1 MQISTQQFFDRS
13 LRNMQETQSDAA
25 KTNEQLST
33 GKALIRPSDDTDK
46 LRTIGN
52 LERAID
58 KVQSYNN
65 NVDHLINRF
74 ATEEG
79 ALTSAS
85 DILIRAKE
93 LAIQASNA
101 TMSSEDRKI
110 VAIEVA
116 GLKAELLA
124 LANSRDVNGQAMFGG
139 AKTSSDPFVVS
150 ADGTVT
156 YQGDSRQTM
165 IEVGENRQLP
175 KNRSGLDV
183 FSGVSRM
190 DENGATKR
198 IDFFAV
204 LADFEESL
212 VAEQKTQIT
221 IAPNELAPDSGELT
235 INGVQISRAEDRPT
249 LAELQ
254 RLIND
259 ETARTNVQAEID
271 ADGNLV
277 LENAP
282 GYEIDNIVFAEAP
295 GVLSSVSG
303 TVTPSVDSRLMERSI
318 SEVADLHDNI
328 SIALGRIGSE
338 VNNAEHQ
345 KDINLDNEVR
355 LKQFKSSEVDVDFA
369 EAVSRFNAELA
380 RLEAAQASFAKLSQL
395 SLFEYIR

>member
-13 LRNMQETQSDAA
+13 LRNMQEIQSDAA

-33 GKALIRPSDDTDK
+33 GKALIRPSDDTNK

-65 NVDHLINRF
+65 NVDHLINRYS
-74 ATEEG
+74 TEEG

-85 DILIRAKE
+85 SILIRTRE

-110 VAIEVA
+110 VAIEVD
-116 GLKAELLA
+116 GLQAELLA
-124 LANSRDVNGQAMFGG
+124 LANSKDVTGQALFAG
-139 AKTSSDPFVVS
+139 AKTSVEPYVV
-150 ADGTVT
+150 DDNGDVI
-156 YQGDSRQTM
+156 YQGDTRQTM
-165 IEVGENRQLP
+165 IEVSENRQLP
-175 KNRSGLDV
+175 KNRSGVEIFTGVTRLDEK
-183 FSGVSRM
+183 G
-190 DENGATKR
+190 EEER
-198 IDFFAV
+198 ISFFAV
-204 LADFEESL
+204 LNDFKESL
-212 VAEQKTQIT
+212 LAEQKTQVQV
-221 IAPNELAPDSGELT
+221 APTELSAVSGELT
-235 INGVQISRAEDRPT
+235 INGVQISQIEDQPT
-249 LAELQ
+249 LAELVT
-254 RLIND
+254 LINA
-259 ETARTNVQAEID
+259 ETPRTNVLATVDDE
-271 ADGNLV
+271 GNLL

-282 GYEIDNIVFAEAP
+282 GHETDSMVFGATP
-295 GVLSSVSG
+295 GLLSTVSG

-318 SEVADLHDNI
+318 TEVGDLHDNI
-328 SIALGRIGSE
+328 SVALGRIGSE
-338 VNNAEHQ
+338 VQNAENQ

-395 SLFEYIR
+395 SLFEYI

>member
-52 LERAID
+52 LERAIN

-65 NVDHLINRF
+65 NVDHLINRY

-124 LANSRDVNGQAMFGG
+124 LANSKDVNGQAMFGG
-139 AKTSSDPFVVS
+139 AKTASDPFVAD
-150 ADGTVT
+150 ADGKVS

-165 IEVGENRQLP
+165 IEVSENRQLP
-175 KNRSGLDV
+175 KNRSGLEV
-183 FSGVSRM
+183 FSGVTRLE
-190 DENGATKR
+190 DDGQTKR
-198 IDFFAV
+198 VDFFAV

-221 IAPNELAPDSGELT
+221 VAPNELAADTGELT

-249 LAELQ
+249 LAELV

-271 ADGNLV
+271 ADGNLA

-282 GYEIDNIVFAEAP
+282 GYEIDNIVFADAP
-295 GVLSSVSG
+295 GVLSTISG
-303 TVTPSVDSRLMERSI
+303 IATPSVDSRLMERSI
-318 SEVADLHDNI
+318 SEVGNLHDNI

-345 KDINLDNEVR
+345 KDINLDSEVR

-395 SLFEYIR
+395 SLFEYI

>member
-1 MQISTQQFFDRS
+1 MQISTQQFYDRS
-13 LRNMQETQSDAA
+13 LRNMQNTQSDAA

-52 LERAID
+52 LERAIN

-65 NVDHLINRF
+65 NVDHLINRY

-85 DILIRAKE
+85 DILIRARE

-101 TMSSEDRKI
+101 TISSEDRKI
-110 VAIEVA
+110 IAIEVD
-116 GLKAELLA
+116 GLKSELLA
-124 LANSRDVNGQAMFGG
+124 LANSKDVNGQAMFAG
-139 AKTSSDPFVVS
+139 AKTSVEPFVVA
-150 ADGTVT
+150 ADGEVT

-165 IEVGENRQLP
+165 IEVSENRQLP
-175 KNRSGLDV
+175 KNRSGLEV
-183 FSGVSRM
+183 FTGVTRL
-190 DENGATKR
+190 DENGKEER
-198 IDFFAV
+198 INFFAV
-204 LADFEESL
+204 LNDFKESL
-212 VAEQKTQIT
+212 LLEQKTQVKV
-221 IAPNELAPDSGELT
+221 AANELSANTGELT
-235 INGVQISRAEDRPT
+235 INGVQITQPAERPT
-249 LAELQ
+249 LAEFVT
-254 RLIND
+254 LINA
-259 ETARTNVQAEID
+259 ETPRTNVLAALD
-271 ADGNLV
+271 AQGNLV

-282 GYEIDNIVFAEAP
+282 GFETDNMVFGANP
-295 GVLSSVSG
+295 GAFFNISG

-318 SEVADLHDNI
+318 SEVGDLHDNI
-328 SIALGRIGSE
+328 SVALGRIGSE
-338 VNNAEHQ
+338 VQNAEHQ

-395 SLFEYIR
+395 SLFEYI

>member
-1 MQISTQQFFDRS
+1 MQISTQQFYDRS
-13 LRNMQETQSDAA
+13 LRNMQNTQSDAA

-52 LERAID
+52 LERAIN

-65 NVDHLINRF
+65 NVDHLINRY

-85 DILIRAKE
+85 DILIRARE

-101 TMSSEDRKI
+101 TISSEDRKI
-110 VAIEVA
+110 IAIEVD
-116 GLKAELLA
+116 GLKSELLA
-124 LANSRDVNGQAMFGG
+124 LANSKDVNGQAMFAG
-139 AKTSSDPFVVS
+139 AKTSVEPFVV
-150 ADGTVT
+150 AANGEVT

-165 IEVGENRQLP
+165 IEVSENRQLP
-175 KNRSGLDV
+175 KNRSGLEV
-183 FSGVSRM
+183 FTGVTRL
-190 DENGATKR
+190 DENGKEER
-198 IDFFAV
+198 INFFAV
-204 LADFEESL
+204 LNDFKESL
-212 VAEQKTQIT
+212 LLEQKTQVKV
-221 IAPNELAPDSGELT
+221 AANELSANTGELT
-235 INGVQISRAEDRPT
+235 INGVQITQPAERPT
-249 LAELQ
+249 LAEFVT
-254 RLIND
+254 LINA
-259 ETARTNVQAEID
+259 ETPRTNVLAALDDQ
-271 ADGNLV
+271 GNLV

-282 GYEIDNIVFAEAP
+282 GFETDNMVFGANP
-295 GVLSSVSG
+295 GAFFNISG

-318 SEVADLHDNI
+318 SEVGDLHDNI
-328 SIALGRIGSE
+328 SVALGRIGSE
-338 VNNAEHQ
+338 VQNAEHQ

-395 SLFEYIR
+395 SLFEYI

>member
-1 MQISTQQFFDRS
+1 MQISTQQFYDRS
-13 LRNMQETQSDAA
+13 LRNMQNTQSDAA

-52 LERAID
+52 LERAIN

-65 NVDHLINRF
+65 NVDHLINRY

-85 DILIRAKE
+85 DILIRARE

-101 TMSSEDRKI
+101 TISSEDRKI
-110 VAIEVA
+110 IAIEVD
-116 GLKAELLA
+116 GLKSELLA
-124 LANSRDVNGQAMFGG
+124 LANSKDVNGQAMFAG
-139 AKTSSDPFVVS
+139 AKTSVEPFVVA
-150 ADGTVT
+150 ADGEVT

-165 IEVGENRQLP
+165 IEVSENRQLP
-175 KNRSGLDV
+175 KNRSGLEV
-183 FSGVSRM
+183 FTGVTRL
-190 DENGATKR
+190 DENGKEER
-198 IDFFAV
+198 INFFAV
-204 LADFEESL
+204 LNDFKESL
-212 VAEQKTQIT
+212 LLEQKTQVKV
-221 IAPNELAPDSGELT
+221 AANELSANTGELT
-235 INGVQISRAEDRPT
+235 INGVQITQPAERPT
-249 LAELQ
+249 LAEFVT
-254 RLIND
+254 LINA
-259 ETARTNVQAEID
+259 ETPRTNVLAALDDQ
-271 ADGNLV
+271 GNLV

-282 GYEIDNIVFAEAP
+282 GFETDNMVFGANP
-295 GVLSSVSG
+295 GAFFNISG

-318 SEVADLHDNI
+318 SEVGDLHDNI
-328 SIALGRIGSE
+328 SVALGRIGSE
-338 VNNAEHQ
+338 VQNAEHQ

-395 SLFEYIR
+395 SLFEYI

>member
-1 MQISTQQFFDRS
+1 MQISTQQFYDRS
-13 LRNMQETQSDAA
+13 LRNMQNTQSDAA

-52 LERAID
+52 LERAIN

-65 NVDHLINRF
+65 NVDHLINRY

-85 DILIRAKE
+85 DILIRARE

-101 TMSSEDRKI
+101 TISSEDRKI
-110 VAIEVA
+110 IAIEVD
-116 GLKAELLA
+116 GLKSELLA
-124 LANSRDVNGQAMFGG
+124 LANSKDVNGQAMFAG
-139 AKTSSDPFVVS
+139 AKTSVEPFVVA
-150 ADGTVT
+150 ADGEVT

-165 IEVGENRQLP
+165 IEVSENRQLP
-175 KNRSGLDV
+175 KNRSGLEV
-183 FSGVSRM
+183 FTGVTRL
-190 DENGATKR
+190 DENGKEER
-198 IDFFAV
+198 INFFAV
-204 LADFEESL
+204 LNDFKESL
-212 VAEQKTQIT
+212 LLEQKTQVKV
-221 IAPNELAPDSGELT
+221 AANELSATTGELT
-235 INGVQISRAEDRPT
+235 INGVQITQPAERPT
-249 LAELQ
+249 LAEFVT
-254 RLIND
+254 LINA
-259 ETARTNVQAEID
+259 ETPRTNVLAALDDQ
-271 ADGNLV
+271 GNLV

-282 GYEIDNIVFAEAP
+282 GFETDNMVFGANP
-295 GVLSSVSG
+295 GAFFNISG

-318 SEVADLHDNI
+318 SEVGDLHDNI
-328 SIALGRIGSE
+328 SVALGRIGSE
-338 VNNAEHQ
+338 VQNAEHQ

-395 SLFEYIR
+395 SLFEYI

>member
-1 MQISTQQFFDRS
+1 MQISTQQFYDRS
-13 LRNMQETQSDAA
+13 LRNMQNTQSDAA

-52 LERAID
+52 LERAIN

-65 NVDHLINRF
+65 NVDHLINRY

-85 DILIRAKE
+85 DILIRARE

-101 TMSSEDRKI
+101 TISSEDRKI
-110 VAIEVA
+110 IAIEVD
-116 GLKAELLA
+116 GLKSELLA
-124 LANSRDVNGQAMFGG
+124 LANSKDVNGHAMFAG
-139 AKTSSDPFVVS
+139 AKTSVEPFVVA
-150 ADGTVT
+150 ADGEVT

-165 IEVGENRQLP
+165 IEVSENRQLP
-175 KNRSGLDV
+175 KNRSGLEV
-183 FSGVSRM
+183 FTGVTRL
-190 DENGATKR
+190 DENGKEER
-198 IDFFAV
+198 INFFAV
-204 LADFEESL
+204 LNDFKESL
-212 VAEQKTQIT
+212 LLEQKTQVKV
-221 IAPNELAPDSGELT
+221 AANELSANTGELT
-235 INGVQISRAEDRPT
+235 INGVQITQPAERPT
-249 LAELQ
+249 LAEFVT
-254 RLIND
+254 LINA
-259 ETARTNVQAEID
+259 ETPRTNVLATLD
-271 ADGNLV
+271 AQGNLV

-282 GYEIDNIVFAEAP
+282 GFETDNMVFGANP
-295 GVLSSVSG
+295 GAFFNISG

-318 SEVADLHDNI
+318 SEVGDLHDNI
-328 SIALGRIGSE
+328 SVALGRIGSE
-338 VNNAEHQ
+338 VQNAEHQ

-395 SLFEYIR
+395 SLFEYI

>member
-13 LRNMQETQSDAA
+13 LRNMQEIQSDAA

-33 GKALIRPSDDTDK
+33 GKALIRPSDDTNK

-65 NVDHLINRF
+65 NVDHLISRYS
-74 ATEEG
+74 TEEG

-85 DILIRAKE
+85 SILIRTRE

-110 VAIEVA
+110 VAIEVD
-116 GLKAELLA
+116 GLQAELLA
-124 LANSRDVNGQAMFGG
+124 LANSKDVTGQALFAG
-139 AKTSSDPFVVS
+139 AKTSVEPYVV
-150 ADGTVT
+150 DDNGDVI
-156 YQGDSRQTM
+156 YQGDTRQTM
-165 IEVGENRQLP
+165 IEVSENRQLP
-175 KNRSGLDV
+175 KNRSGVEIFTGVTRLDEK
-183 FSGVSRM
+183 G
-190 DENGATKR
+190 EEER
-198 IDFFAV
+198 ISFFAV
-204 LADFEESL
+204 LNDFKESL
-212 VAEQKTQIT
+212 LAEQKTQVQV
-221 IAPNELAPDSGELT
+221 APTELSAVSGELT
-235 INGVQISRAEDRPT
+235 INGVQISQIEDQPT
-249 LAELQ
+249 LAELVT
-254 RLIND
+254 LINA
-259 ETARTNVQAEID
+259 ETPRTNVLATVDDE
-271 ADGNLV
+271 GNLL

-282 GYEIDNIVFAEAP
+282 GHETDSMVFGATP
-295 GVLSSVSG
+295 GLLSTVSG

-318 SEVADLHDNI
+318 TEVGDLHDNI
-328 SIALGRIGSE
+328 SVALGRIGSE
-338 VNNAEHQ
+338 VQNAENQ

-395 SLFEYIR
+395 SLFEYI

>member
-1 MQISTQQFFDRS
+1 MQISTQQFYDRS
-13 LRNMQETQSDAA
+13 LRNMQNTQSDAA

-52 LERAID
+52 LERAIN

-65 NVDHLINRF
+65 NVDHLINRY

-85 DILIRAKE
+85 DILIRARE

-101 TMSSEDRKI
+101 TISSEDRKI
-110 VAIEVA
+110 IAIEVD
-116 GLKAELLA
+116 GLKSELLA
-124 LANSRDVNGQAMFGG
+124 LANSKDVNGQAMFAG
-139 AKTSSDPFVVS
+139 AKTSVEPFVVA
-150 ADGTVT
+150 ADGEVT

-165 IEVGENRQLP
+165 IEVSENRQLP
-175 KNRSGLDV
+175 KNRSGLEV
-183 FSGVSRM
+183 FTGVTRL
-190 DENGATKR
+190 DENGKEER
-198 IDFFAV
+198 INFFAV
-204 LADFEESL
+204 LNDFKESL
-212 VAEQKTQIT
+212 LLEQKTQVKV
-221 IAPNELAPDSGELT
+221 AANELSATTGELT
-235 INGVQISRAEDRPT
+235 INGVQITQPAERPT
-249 LAELQ
+249 LAEFVT
-254 RLIND
+254 LINA
-259 ETARTNVQAEID
+259 ETPRTNVLAALDAE
-271 ADGNLV
+271 GNLV

-282 GYEIDNIVFAEAP
+282 GFETDNMVFGANP
-295 GVLSSVSG
+295 GAFFNISG

-318 SEVADLHDNI
+318 SEVGDLHDNI
-328 SIALGRIGSE
+328 SVALGRIGSE
-338 VNNAEHQ
+338 VQNAEHQ

-395 SLFEYIR
+395 SLFEYI

>member
-52 LERAID
+52 LERAIN

-65 NVDHLINRF
+65 NVDHLINRY

-124 LANSRDVNGQAMFGG
+124 LANSTDVNGQAMFGG
-139 AKTSSDPFVVS
+139 AKTSSDPFVAD
-150 ADGTVT
+150 ADGKVS

-165 IEVGENRQLP
+165 IEVSENRQLP
-175 KNRSGLDV
+175 KNRSGLEV
-183 FSGVSRM
+183 FSGVTRLE
-190 DENGATKR
+190 DDGQTKR
-198 IDFFAV
+198 VDFFAV

-221 IAPNELAPDSGELT
+221 VAPTELAADTGELT

-249 LAELQ
+249 LAELVG
-254 RLIND
+254 LIND

-282 GYEIDNIVFAEAP
+282 GYEIDNIVFADAP
-295 GVLSSVSG
+295 GVLSTVSG
-303 TVTPSVDSRLMERSI
+303 TATPSVDSRLMERSI
-318 SEVADLHDNI
+318 SEVGNLHDNI

-395 SLFEYIR
+395 SLFEYI

>member
-1 MQISTQQFFDRS
+1 MQISTQQFYDRS
-13 LRNMQETQSDAA
+13 LRNMQNTQSDAA

-52 LERAID
+52 LERAIN

-65 NVDHLINRF
+65 NVDHLINRY

-85 DILIRAKE
+85 DILIRARE

-101 TMSSEDRKI
+101 TISSEDRKI
-110 VAIEVA
+110 IAIEVD
-116 GLKAELLA
+116 GLKSELLA
-124 LANSRDVNGQAMFGG
+124 LANSKDVNGQAMFAG
-139 AKTSSDPFVVS
+139 AKTSVEPFVVA
-150 ADGTVT
+150 ADGEVT

-165 IEVGENRQLP
+165 IEVSENRQLP
-175 KNRSGLDV
+175 KNRSGLEV
-183 FSGVSRM
+183 FTGVTRL
-190 DENGATKR
+190 DENGKEER
-198 IDFFAV
+198 INFFAV
-204 LADFEESL
+204 LNDFKESL
-212 VAEQKTQIT
+212 LLEQKTQVKV
-221 IAPNELAPDSGELT
+221 AANELSANTGELT
-235 INGVQISRAEDRPT
+235 INGVQITQPAERPT
-249 LAELQ
+249 LAEFVT
-254 RLIND
+254 LINA
-259 ETARTNVQAEID
+259 ETPRTNVLAALDDE
-271 ADGNLV
+271 GNLV

-282 GYEIDNIVFAEAP
+282 GFETDNMVFGANP
-295 GVLSSVSG
+295 GAFFNISG

-318 SEVADLHDNI
+318 SEVGDLHDNI
-328 SIALGRIGSE
+328 SVALGRIGSE
-338 VNNAEHQ
+338 VQNAEHQ

-395 SLFEYIR
+395 SLFEYI

>member
-1 MQISTQQFFDRS
+1 MQISTQQFYDRS
-13 LRNMQETQSDAA
+13 LRNMQNTQSDAA

-52 LERAID
+52 LERAIN

-65 NVDHLINRF
+65 NVDHLINRY

-85 DILIRAKE
+85 DILIRARE

-101 TMSSEDRKI
+101 TISSEDRKI
-110 VAIEVA
+110 IAIEVD
-116 GLKAELLA
+116 GLKSELLA
-124 LANSRDVNGQAMFGG
+124 LANSKDVNGQAMFAG
-139 AKTSSDPFVVS
+139 AKTSVEPFVVA
-150 ADGTVT
+150 ADGEVT

-165 IEVGENRQLP
+165 IEVSENRQLP
-175 KNRSGLDV
+175 KNRSGLEV
-183 FSGVSRM
+183 FTGVTRL
-190 DENGATKR
+190 DENGKEER
-198 IDFFAV
+198 INFFAV
-204 LADFEESL
+204 LNDFKESL
-212 VAEQKTQIT
+212 LLEQKTQVKV
-221 IAPNELAPDSGELT
+221 AANELSANTGELT
-235 INGVQISRAEDRPT
+235 INGVQITQPAERPT
-249 LAELQ
+249 LAEFVT
-254 RLIND
+254 LINA
-259 ETARTNVQAEID
+259 ETPRTNVLATLD
-271 ADGNLV
+271 AQGNLV

-282 GYEIDNIVFAEAP
+282 GFETDNMVFGANP
-295 GVLSSVSG
+295 GAFFNISG

-318 SEVADLHDNI
+318 SEVGDLHDNI
-328 SIALGRIGSE
+328 SVALGRIGSE
-338 VNNAEHQ
+338 VQNAEHQ

-395 SLFEYIR
+395 SLFEYI

>member
-1 MQISTQQFFDRS
+1 MQISTQQFYDRS
-13 LRNMQETQSDAA
+13 LRNMQNTQSDAA

-52 LERAID
+52 LERAIN

-65 NVDHLINRF
+65 NVDHLINRY

-85 DILIRAKE
+85 DILIRARE

-101 TMSSEDRKI
+101 TISSEDRKI
-110 VAIEVA
+110 IAIEVD
-116 GLKAELLA
+116 GLKSELLA
-124 LANSRDVNGQAMFGG
+124 LANSKDVNGQAMFAG
-139 AKTSSDPFVVS
+139 AKTSVEPFVV
-150 ADGTVT
+150 AANGEVT

-165 IEVGENRQLP
+165 IEVSENRQLP
-175 KNRSGLDV
+175 KNRSGLEV
-183 FSGVSRM
+183 FTGVTRL
-190 DENGATKR
+190 DENGREER
-198 IDFFAV
+198 INFFAV
-204 LADFEESL
+204 LNDFKESL
-212 VAEQKTQIT
+212 LLEQKTQVKV
-221 IAPNELAPDSGELT
+221 AANELSATTGELT
-235 INGVQISRAEDRPT
+235 INGVQITQPAERPT
-249 LAELQ
+249 LAEFVT
-254 RLIND
+254 LINA
-259 ETARTNVQAEID
+259 ETPRTNVLAALDDQ
-271 ADGNLV
+271 GNLV

-282 GYEIDNIVFAEAP
+282 GFETDNMVFGANP
-295 GVLSSVSG
+295 GAFFNISG

-318 SEVADLHDNI
+318 SEVGDLHDNI
-328 SIALGRIGSE
+328 SVALGRIGSE
-338 VNNAEHQ
+338 VQNAEHQ

-395 SLFEYIR
+395 SLFEYI

>member
-52 LERAID
+52 LERAIE
-58 KVQSYNN
+58 KVQTYND
-65 NVDHLINRF
+65 NVDHLITRY

-79 ALTSAS
+79 ALSSAS

-124 LANSRDVNGQAMFGG
+124 LANSKDVGGQAMFGG
-139 AKTSSDPFVVS
+139 AKTKTDPFVVDAEGKVS
-150 ADGTVT
+150 
-156 YQGDSRQTM
+156 YEGDSRQTM
-165 IEVGENRQLP
+165 IEVSENRQLA
-175 KNRSGLDV
+175 KNRSGLEV
-183 FSGVSRM
+183 FSGVTRL
-190 DENGATKR
+190 DDNGQTKR
-198 IDFFAV
+198 IDFFSV

-221 IAPNELAPDSGELT
+221 VAPGKLAQNTGELT
-235 INGVQISRAEDRPT
+235 INGVQISQAEDRPT
-249 LAELQ
+249 LAELVT
-254 RLIND
+254 LINQ
-259 ETARTNVQAEID
+259 ETARTHVQASAD

-277 LENAP
+277 IENAP
-282 GYEIDNIVFAEAP
+282 GYEIENIVFAEAP
-295 GVLSSVSG
+295 GILSEISG

-318 SEVADLHDNI
+318 SEVGNLHDNI

-380 RLEAAQASFAKLSQL
+380 RLEAAQASFAKISQL
-395 SLFEYIR
+395 SLFEYL

>member
-13 LRNMQETQSDAA
+13 LRNMQEIQSDAA

-33 GKALIRPSDDTDK
+33 GKALIRPSDDTNK

-65 NVDHLINRF
+65 NVDHLINRYS
-74 ATEEG
+74 TEEG

-85 DILIRAKE
+85 SILIRTRE

-110 VAIEVA
+110 VAIEVD
-116 GLKAELLA
+116 GLQAELLA
-124 LANSRDVNGQAMFGG
+124 LANSKDVTGQALFAG
-139 AKTSSDPFVVS
+139 AKTSVEPYVV
-150 ADGTVT
+150 DDNGDVI
-156 YQGDSRQTM
+156 YQGDTRQTM
-165 IEVGENRQLP
+165 IEVSENRQLP
-175 KNRSGLDV
+175 KNRSGVEIFTGVTRLDEK
-183 FSGVSRM
+183 GE
-190 DENGATKR
+190 DER
-198 IDFFAV
+198 ISFFAV
-204 LADFEESL
+204 LNDFKESL
-212 VAEQKTQIT
+212 LAEQKTQVQV
-221 IAPNELAPDSGELT
+221 ASAELSAVSGELT
-235 INGVQISRAEDRPT
+235 INGVQISQIEDQPT
-249 LAELQ
+249 LAELVT
-254 RLIND
+254 LINA
-259 ETARTNVQAEID
+259 ETPRTNVLATVD
-271 ADGNLV
+271 DDGNLL

-282 GYEIDNIVFAEAP
+282 GFEADNMVFGATP
-295 GVLSSVSG
+295 GLLSTVSG

-318 SEVADLHDNI
+318 TEVGDLHDNI
-328 SIALGRIGSE
+328 SVALGRIGSE
-338 VNNAEHQ
+338 VQNAENQ

-395 SLFEYIR
+395 SLFEYI

>member
-1 MQISTQQFFDRS
+1 MQISTQQFYDRS
-13 LRNMQETQSDAA
+13 LRNMQNTQSDAA

-52 LERAID
+52 LERAIN

-65 NVDHLINRF
+65 NVDHLINRY

-85 DILIRAKE
+85 DILIRARE

-101 TMSSEDRKI
+101 TISSEDRKI
-110 VAIEVA
+110 IAIEVD
-116 GLKAELLA
+116 GLKSELLA
-124 LANSRDVNGQAMFGG
+124 LANSKDVNGQAMFAG
-139 AKTSSDPFVVS
+139 AKTSVEPFVVA
-150 ADGTVT
+150 ADGEVT

-165 IEVGENRQLP
+165 IEVSENRQLP
-175 KNRSGLDV
+175 KNRSGLEV
-183 FSGVSRM
+183 FTGVTRL
-190 DENGATKR
+190 DENGKEER
-198 IDFFAV
+198 INFFAV
-204 LADFEESL
+204 LNDFKESL
-212 VAEQKTQIT
+212 LLEQKTQVKV
-221 IAPNELAPDSGELT
+221 AANELSANTGELT
-235 INGVQISRAEDRPT
+235 INGVQITQPAERPT
-249 LAELQ
+249 LAEFVT
-254 RLIND
+254 LINA
-259 ETARTNVQAEID
+259 ETPRTNVLATLDDQ
-271 ADGNLV
+271 GNLV

-282 GYEIDNIVFAEAP
+282 GFETDNMVFGANP
-295 GVLSSVSG
+295 GAFFNISG

-318 SEVADLHDNI
+318 SEVGDLHDNI
-328 SIALGRIGSE
+328 SVALGRIGSE
-338 VNNAEHQ
+338 VQNAEHQ

-395 SLFEYIR
+395 SLFEYI

>member
-52 LERAID
+52 LERAIE
-58 KVQSYNN
+58 KVQTYND
-65 NVDHLINRF
+65 NVDHLITRY

-79 ALTSAS
+79 ALSSAS

-139 AKTSSDPFVVS
+139 AKTKTDPFV
-150 ADGTVT
+150 ADAEGKVT

-165 IEVGENRQLP
+165 IEVSENRQLA
-175 KNRSGLDV
+175 KNRSGLEV
-183 FSGVSRM
+183 FSGVTRL
-190 DENGATKR
+190 DNNGEIKR
-198 IDFFAV
+198 IDFFSV

-212 VAEQKTQIT
+212 VAEQKTQI
-221 IAPNELAPDSGELT
+221 IVAPDKLAQNTGELT
-235 INGVQISRAEDRPT
+235 INGVQISQAEDRPT
-249 LAELQ
+249 LAELVT
-254 RLIND
+254 LINQ
-259 ETARTNVQAEID
+259 ETGRTHVQATTD
-271 ADGNLV
+271 AAGNLV

-295 GVLSSVSG
+295 GILSEISG
-303 TVTPSVDSRLMERSI
+303 TVTPSVDSLLMERSI
-318 SEVADLHDNI
+318 SEVGNLHDNI

-395 SLFEYIR
+395 SLFEYI

>member
-1 MQISTQQFFDRS
+1 MQISTQQFYDRS
-13 LRNMQETQSDAA
+13 LRNMQNTQSDAA

-52 LERAID
+52 LERAIN

-65 NVDHLINRF
+65 NVDHLINRY

-85 DILIRAKE
+85 DILIRARE

-101 TMSSEDRKI
+101 TISSEDRKI
-110 VAIEVA
+110 IAIEVD
-116 GLKAELLA
+116 GLKSELLA
-124 LANSRDVNGQAMFGG
+124 LANSKDVNGQAMFAG
-139 AKTSSDPFVVS
+139 AKTSVEPFVV
-150 ADGTVT
+150 AANGEVT

-165 IEVGENRQLP
+165 IEVSENRQLP
-175 KNRSGLDV
+175 KNRSGLEV
-183 FSGVSRM
+183 FTGVTRL
-190 DENGATKR
+190 DENGREER
-198 IDFFAV
+198 INFFAV
-204 LADFEESL
+204 LNDFKESL
-212 VAEQKTQIT
+212 LFEQKTQVKV
-221 IAPNELAPDSGELT
+221 AANELSATTGELT
-235 INGVQISRAEDRPT
+235 INGVQITQPAERPT
-249 LAELQ
+249 LAEFVT
-254 RLIND
+254 LINA
-259 ETARTNVQAEID
+259 ETPRTNVLAALDAE
-271 ADGNLV
+271 GNLV

-282 GYEIDNIVFAEAP
+282 GFETDNMVFGANP
-295 GVLSSVSG
+295 GAFFNISG

-318 SEVADLHDNI
+318 SEVGDLHDNI
-328 SIALGRIGSE
+328 SVALGRIGSE
-338 VNNAEHQ
+338 VQNAEHQ

-395 SLFEYIR
+395 SLFEYI

>member
-13 LRNMQETQSDAA
+13 LRNMQEIQSDAA

-33 GKALIRPSDDTDK
+33 GKALIRPSDDTNK

-65 NVDHLINRF
+65 NVDHLINRYS
-74 ATEEG
+74 TEEG

-85 DILIRAKE
+85 SILIRTRE

-110 VAIEVA
+110 VAIEVD
-116 GLKAELLA
+116 GLQAELLA
-124 LANSRDVNGQAMFGG
+124 LANSKDVTGQALFAG
-139 AKTSSDPFVVS
+139 AKTSVEPYVV
-150 ADGTVT
+150 DDNGDVI
-156 YQGDSRQTM
+156 YQGDTRQTM
-165 IEVGENRQLP
+165 IEVSENRQLP
-175 KNRSGLDV
+175 KNRSGVEIFTGVTRLDEK
-183 FSGVSRM
+183 G
-190 DENGATKR
+190 EEER
-198 IDFFAV
+198 ISFFAV
-204 LADFEESL
+204 LNDFKESL
-212 VAEQKTQIT
+212 LAEQKTQVQV
-221 IAPNELAPDSGELT
+221 APTELSAVSGELT
-235 INGVQISRAEDRPT
+235 INGVQISQIEDQPT
-249 LAELQ
+249 LAELVT
-254 RLIND
+254 LINA
-259 ETARTNVQAEID
+259 ETPRTNVLATVDDE
-271 ADGNLV
+271 GNLL

-282 GYEIDNIVFAEAP
+282 GHETDSMVFGATP
-295 GVLSSVSG
+295 GLLSTVSG

-318 SEVADLHDNI
+318 TEVGDLHDNI
-328 SIALGRIGSE
+328 SVALGRIGSE
-338 VNNAEHQ
+338 VQNAENQ

-395 SLFEYIR
+395 SLFDYI

>member
-52 LERAID
+52 LERAIN

-65 NVDHLINRF
+65 NVDHLINRY

-124 LANSRDVNGQAMFGG
+124 LANSKDVNGRAMFGG
-139 AKTSSDPFVVS
+139 AKTSSDPFVAD
-150 ADGTVT
+150 ADGKIN

-165 IEVGENRQLP
+165 IEVSENRQLP
-175 KNRSGLDV
+175 KNRSGLEV
-183 FSGVSRM
+183 FSGVTRLE
-190 DENGATKR
+190 DDGQTKR
-198 IDFFAV
+198 VDFFAV

-221 IAPNELAPDSGELT
+221 VAPTELAADTGELT

-249 LAELQ
+249 LAELV

-282 GYEIDNIVFAEAP
+282 GYEIDNIVFADAP
-295 GVLSSVSG
+295 GALTTISG
-303 TVTPSVDSRLMERSI
+303 IATPSVDSRLMERSI
-318 SEVADLHDNI
+318 SEVGNLHDNI

-345 KDINLDNEVR
+345 KDINLDSEVR

-395 SLFEYIR
+395 SLFEYI

>member
-52 LERAID
+52 LERAIN

-65 NVDHLINRF
+65 NVDHLINRY

-85 DILIRAKE
+85 DMMIRATQ
-93 LAIQASNA
+93 LAIQARKA
-101 TMSSEDRKI
+101 TKTSEDRKI

-124 LANSRDVNGQAMFGG
+124 LANSKDVNGQAMFGG
-139 AKTSSDPFVVS
+139 AKTSSDPFVAD
-150 ADGTVT
+150 ADGKVS

-165 IEVGENRQLP
+165 IEVSENRQLP
-175 KNRSGLDV
+175 KNRSGLEV
-183 FSGVSRM
+183 FSGVTRLE
-190 DENGATKR
+190 DDGQTTR
-198 IDFFAV
+198 VDFFAV

-221 IAPNELAPDSGELT
+221 VAPTELAADTGELT

-249 LAELQ
+249 LAELV

-271 ADGNLV
+271 ADGNLA

-282 GYEIDNIVFAEAP
+282 GYEIDNIVFADAP
-295 GVLSSVSG
+295 GALSTISG
-303 TVTPSVDSRLMERSI
+303 IATPSVDSRLMERSI
-318 SEVADLHDNI
+318 SEVGNLHDNI

-395 SLFEYIR
+395 SLFEYI